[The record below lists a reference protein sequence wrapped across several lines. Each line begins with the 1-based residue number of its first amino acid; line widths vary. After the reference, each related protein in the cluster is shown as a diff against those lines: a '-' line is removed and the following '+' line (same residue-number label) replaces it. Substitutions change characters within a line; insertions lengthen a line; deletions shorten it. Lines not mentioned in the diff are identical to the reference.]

1 MDDSFTQLTDD
12 LLIKILSFVPI
23 KDAVTTSLLSKRWQS
38 LWTLLPRLN
47 FKDCWVDDHHSNRI
61 LRTLSSDFIFATLLL
76 HKAPVLESFILHKY
90 FECSALQV
98 EFWVRFAVDRFVRCL
113 KIDFSYLRHHCLI
126 RLPSR
131 LFRCETLETLKLIN
145 VTFLEVPSRVSFH
158 SLKKLM
164 LMSVR
169 YPDEESFI
177 RLISTSPVL
186 EDLWVDCCKDDN
198 VETFTIDVPSLLS
211 LTVWNDSEDHYKRF
225 VIHSHSLNKLDIVE
239 EQGEVNLI
247 GDMPELVVA
256 SLRTYESKGNVLESL
271 TFVKRLSLSLD
282 YRVQYP
288 IGATFF
294 QLVCLEFCGFGENWW
309 NLLVHVLQH
318 SPILQILKF
327 KDDGMVE
334 NEETEFCWILPSCA
348 PECLLFHLKT
358 FEWTYYEGKLE
369 QKEVA
374 IYILKNARRLVT
386 ATVRCGSYWASK
398 QAFEELEF
406 ATRGSRACELTM
418 C

>member
-23 KDAVTTSLLSKRWQS
+23 KDAVTTSLLSKRWLS

-47 FKDCWVDDHHSNRI
+47 FEDRWVDDHHSNRI
-61 LRTLSSDFIFATLLL
+61 LRTLSSDFIFPTLLL
-76 HKAPVLESFILHKY
+76 QI
-90 FECSALQV
+90 

-113 KIDFSYLRHHCLI
+113 KIDFSYLDYHCLI
-126 RLPSR
+126 RLPSI

-177 RLISTSPVL
+177 RLISASPVL

-211 LTVWNDSEDHYKRF
+211 LTVWNNSEDHYKRF

-239 EQGEVNLI
+239 KQGEVNLI
-247 GDMPELVVA
+247 SDMPEQSELPCRF
-256 SLRTYESKGNVLESL
+256 LKL
-271 TFVKRLSLSLD
+271 T
-282 YRVQYP
+282 
-288 IGATFF
+288 
-294 QLVCLEFCGFGENWW
+294 
-309 NLLVHVLQH
+309 
-318 SPILQILKF
+318 
-327 KDDGMVE
+327 
-334 NEETEFCWILPSCA
+334 
-348 PECLLFHLKT
+348 
-358 FEWTYYEGKLE
+358 
-369 QKEVA
+369 
-374 IYILKNARRLVT
+374 
-386 ATVRCGSYWASK
+386 
-398 QAFEELEF
+398 
-406 ATRGSRACELTM
+406 
-418 C
+418 